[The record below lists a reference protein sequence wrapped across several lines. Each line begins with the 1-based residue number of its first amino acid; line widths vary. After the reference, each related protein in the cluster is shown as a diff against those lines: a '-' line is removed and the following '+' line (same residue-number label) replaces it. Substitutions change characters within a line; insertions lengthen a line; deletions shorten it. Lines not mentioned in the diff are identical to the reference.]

1 MSMTKHLVIMAVS
14 LAAALS
20 SCRSSNLDDAF
31 DASSFGYAAA
41 IEDIRL
47 LPEARTQ
54 FKARN
59 YGKSY
64 ALFKKSAEVYPNNPA
79 AWLGLA
85 ASADQLGQFDTADTA
100 YGALAKLIPGT
111 VEYFN
116 NIGYSALLR
125 GELRSAA
132 RHFAKAQAL
141 APRSV
146 TVANNL
152 RLLRNSVSRAKRS

>member
-1 MSMTKHLVIMAVS
+1 MTRHLVIVAVS
-14 LAAALS
+14 VAAVLS
-20 SCRSSNLDDAF
+20 GCRSANLDDAF
-31 DASSFGYAAA
+31 GASSFSYAATV
-41 IEDIRL
+41 EDSML
-47 LPEARTQ
+47 LPEAKTQ

-85 ASADQLGQFDTADTA
+85 ASADQLGRFDTADTA
-100 YGALAKLIPGT
+100 YGTLAKLIPGT
-111 VEYFN
+111 VEYYN

-132 RHFAKAQAL
+132 RHLAQAQAV
-141 APRSV
+141 APGSV